1 MLSKMGSDGFIWF
14 ARTFLDVLPGLGQ
27 HNRNE
32 TRRRLLK
39 RLEALM
45 ENVIGE
51 FRCPRVCNCCGALF
65 PTA

>member
-1 MLSKMGSDGFIWF
+1 MLSKMGSDGLIWF

-32 TRRRLLK
+32 IRSRLLK

-45 ENVIGE
+45 ESAIGE
-51 FRCPRVCNCCGALF
+51 SRRNRVCNRWRPLF
-65 PTA
+65 PAI